1 MTFSHKAMD
10 TEFSASFGPG
20 EDKALCAAAS
30 AVAFDRLDAIEL
42 LLSRFNDSSD
52 VAVIRALAPGEVA
65 VVAPE
70 TMAAIMASV
79 RVCAA
84 TGGAFDPTVAPVM
97 DRIRRRGAS
106 WETISEEERADAFA
120 RCGMRRLVLDV
131 DNLRVSVER
140 DALGR
145 DTPLELDF
153 GGVGKGLA
161 LDECA
166 KILRSEQ
173 FEIASCL
180 LDAGTST
187 LLAWGDMDE
196 PGGGWPLGVGGAWKG
211 RTKQDVVLR
220 LSDGAALSGSG
231 FEIQGRHVVD
241 VRRRCAAA
249 RWGQTW
255 AYCGRSAAIADALST
270 AALALDPREIS
281 AACEALDARVLT
293 ARDQPLIMDRFR
305 DPLKWHPR

>member
-10 TEFSASFGPG
+10 TEFSVSFGPG
-20 EDKALCAAAS
+20 EDSALCAAAS
-30 AVAFDRLDAIEL
+30 AAVFDRLDAIEL

-52 VAVIRALAPGEVA
+52 VAVIRALVPGEVA

-70 TMAAIMASV
+70 TMAAIIASV
-79 RVCAA
+79 QVCAA
-84 TGGAFDPTVAPVM
+84 TDGAFDPTVAPVM
-97 DRIRRRGAS
+97 DCIRRRGVA
-106 WETISEEERADAFA
+106 WETLSEEERADAFA

-131 DNLRVSVER
+131 DNLRVSVEK

-145 DTPLELDF
+145 NTPLELDF

-166 KILRSEQ
+166 KLLKSEQ

-187 LLAWGDMDE
+187 LLAWGDMAED
-196 PGGGWPLGVGGAWKG
+196 GSGWPLGVGGAWKE

-255 AYCGRSAAIADALST
+255 AYCPHSAAIADALST
-270 AALALDPREIS
+270 AALALDSREIS
-281 AACEALDARVLT
+281 AACAALDARVLT
-293 ARDQPLIMDRFR
+293 ARSQARIVDRFR
-305 DPLKWHPR
+305 DPLKWHP